1 MRRNRRMGE
10 KHGKQ
15 EENRKRSELIK
26 SRKKRPPSQL
36 NKNGI
41 PAEGQRKPRQRF
53 IYGEQV

>member
-1 MRRNRRMGE
+1 MGE